1 MDVDLIQIIKTSAF
15 HLIPEL
21 ILLLGGS
28 LLMCGSLFKRKGDFL
43 DIHGARSRYA
53 VVSLGLLLVAILAS
67 FYRGLPEL
75 QSNDWGLFRFDG
87 SGLSAERLSFLGG
100 FILLLM
106 SWSTA
111 PKDRLPEYYGSLM
124 IILSAIPMVGASNDL
139 VSLFLGLEL
148 VSIPTYVLLGI
159 VKTDNS
165 GYESAL
171 KYFLLSAFASC
182 FFLLGLSY
190 LYGVSGS
197 TNLTVIQSD
206 FTYGKRLMSLGLIMV
221 MCGLAFRITAVPFHF
236 YAPDVFDGTSVVMAG
251 VMSYLPKVAGFVALI
266 RLVGGGSLSVG
277 ASSTVIPVLLVCAA
291 ITMCVGNLMAIAQ
304 NNLRRLLAYSSVAH
318 TGYLLLA
325 VVALLRQDASANIL
339 YSYLAAYAAMTLGM
353 FACLGEIEAAGGNSH
368 LVGDLTGM
376 FYRRPAASIGLTVA
390 LISLIGLPL
399 TAGFWAK
406 FIVFVGVVADRRPDS
421 WSLWI
426 GVLMALNAVIAAGY
440 YYRVLSALYQKTDN
454 NVPLRVFRPSLFV
467 AYTICTVLTIV
478 WFFVPA
484 IM

>member
-1 MDVDLIQIIKTSAF
+1 
-15 HLIPEL
+15 
-21 ILLLGGS
+21 
-28 LLMCGSLFKRKGDFL
+28 MCASLFKKNDAYFDVHGQRTGYAFLSFGVLFAAIVASLLRGDL
-43 DIHGARSRYA
+43 AGAA
-53 VVSLGLLLVAILAS
+53 
-67 FYRGLPEL
+67 
-75 QSNDWGLFRFDG
+75 DTWGLFRFDA
-87 SGLSAERLSFLGG
+87 SALAAERLSFLGG

-111 PKDRLPEYYGSLM
+111 PKHRLPEYYGSLL
-124 IILSAIPMVGASNDL
+124 IVLCAIPIIGASNDL
-139 VSLFLGLEL
+139 VTMFLGLEL

-159 VKTDNS
+159 SKTDNS

-190 LYGVSGS
+190 LFGVSGS

-206 FTYGKRLMSLGLIMV
+206 FTLGKRLMSLGLILV

-236 YAPDVFDGTSVVMAG
+236 YAPDVFDGTSVTMAG
-251 VMSYLPKVAGFVALI
+251 FMSYLPKVAGFVALI
-266 RLVGGGSLSVG
+266 RIVGGGNLSDG
-277 ASSTVIPVLLVCAA
+277 ASATVLPVLLVCAGL
-291 ITMCVGNLMAIAQ
+291 TMCVGNLMAMGQ

-353 FACLGEIEAAGGNSH
+353 FACLGEIEAAGGKSH
-368 LVGDLTGM
+368 LIGDLAGM

-421 WSLWI
+421 WSLWM
-426 GVLMALNAVIAAGY
+426 GVLMAANAVVAAGY
-440 YYRVLSALYQKTDN
+440 YYRVLSTLYQKTEN
-454 NVPLRVFRPSLFV
+454 EIPLRVFRPSLFV

-484 IM
+484 VM

>member
-1 MDVDLIQIIKTSAF
+1 MDLLQVIKASTL

-21 ILLLGGS
+21 ILLVGGS
-28 LLMCGSLFKRKGDFL
+28 LLMCCSLFKSHGDFV
-43 DIHGARSRYA
+43 DVHGQRSRFGFLS
-53 VVSLGLLLVAILAS
+53 VVVLLAAIVASLIRGVPQLA
-67 FYRGLPEL
+67 P
-75 QSNDWGLFRFDG
+75 DAWGLFRFDG
-87 SGLSAERLSFLGG
+87 SALAAERLSFLGG
-100 FILLLM
+100 LILLLM

-111 PKDRLPEYYGSLM
+111 PKERLPEYYGSLL
-124 IILSAIPMVGASNDL
+124 IVLSGIPIVGASNDL

-159 VKTDNS
+159 VKTDNT

-266 RLVGGGSLSVG
+266 RVIGAGSLSTG
-277 ASSTVIPVLLVCAA
+277 ASATVIPVLLVCAA
-291 ITMCVGNLMAIAQ
+291 LTMCVGNLMALAQ
-304 NNLRRLLAYSSVAH
+304 SNLRRLLAYSSVAH

-325 VVALLRQDASANIL
+325 VVALLRQDASANIV

-368 LVGDLTGM
+368 LVGDLAGM

-406 FIVFVGVVADRRPDS
+406 FMVFVGVVADRRPDS

-426 GVLMALNAVIAAGY
+426 GVLMAVNAVIAAGY
-440 YYRVLSALYQKTDN
+440 YYRLLSVLYQKTN
-454 NVPLRVFRPSLFV
+454 NEIPLRVFRPSLFV

>member
-1 MDVDLIQIIKTSAF
+1 MCC
-15 HLIPEL
+15 
-21 ILLLGGS
+21 S
-28 LLMCGSLFKRKGDFL
+28 LWKANEGFQ
-43 DIHGARSRYA
+43 DIHGQRSRFA
-53 VVSLGLLLVAILAS
+53 VLSMGLLFAAIIAS
-67 FYRGLPEL
+67 AWRGVPEL
-75 QSNDWGLFRFDG
+75 GPDAVGLFRFDN
-87 SGLSAERLSFLGG
+87 SALAAERLSFLGG
-100 FILLLM
+100 MILLLM

-124 IILSAIPMVGASNDL
+124 IVLSAIPIVGASNDL

-159 VKTDNS
+159 VKTDNG

-197 TNLTVIQSD
+197 TNLVEIQSELVN
-206 FTYGKRLMSLGLIMV
+206 GKRLMSLGLILM

-251 VMSYLPKVAGFVALI
+251 VMSYLPKVAGFVAI
-266 RLVGGGSLSVG
+266 VRVVGSGSLSSG
-277 ASSTVIPVLLVCAA
+277 ASSTVIPVLLVCAGL
-291 ITMCVGNLMAIAQ
+291 TMCVGNLMAAAQ

-325 VVALLRQDASANIL
+325 VVALLRQDASPNIL

-353 FACLGEIEAAGGNSH
+353 FACLGEIEAAGGKSH
-368 LVGDLTGM
+368 LIGDLAGM
-376 FYRRPAASIGLTVA
+376 FYRRPAASIGLTVS

-406 FIVFVGVVADRRPDS
+406 FMVFVGVVADRKSDS
-421 WSLWI
+421 WSLWMGI
-426 GVLMALNAVIAAGY
+426 LMAVNAVVAAGY
-440 YYRVLSALYQKTDN
+440 YYRLLSILYQKTN
-454 NVPLRVFRPSLFV
+454 NEIPLRVFRPSLFV

>member
-1 MDVDLIQIIKTSAF
+1 MDLLQVIKTSTI

-21 ILLLGGS
+21 ILLVGGS
-28 LLMCGSLFKRKGDFL
+28 LLMCASLFKRHQDFV
-43 DIHGARSRYA
+43 DVHGQRTRFAA
-53 VVSLGLLLVAILAS
+53 FAIGLLLVAIIAS
-67 FYRGLPEL
+67 FLRGVPSVGNE
-75 QSNDWGLFRFDG
+75 DWGLFRFD
-87 SGLSAERLSFLGG
+87 SSALAAERLSFLGG

-111 PKDRLPEYYGSLM
+111 PRGRLPEYYGSLM
-124 IILSAIPMVGASNDL
+124 IILSGIPIVGAANDL
-139 VSLFLGLEL
+139 VTLFLGLEL

-159 VKTDNS
+159 VKTDNT
-165 GYESAL
+165 GFEAAL

-197 TNLTVIQSD
+197 TNLLVIHSD
-206 FTYGKRLMSLGLIMV
+206 FSDGKRLMSLGLIMAI
-221 MCGLAFRITAVPFHF
+221 CGLAFRITAVPFHF

-266 RLVGGGSLSVG
+266 RLVGGGSLSAG
-277 ASSTVIPVLLVCAA
+277 ASATVIPVLLVCAA
-291 ITMCVGNLMAIAQ
+291 LTMCVGNVMALAQ

-368 LVGDLTGM
+368 LVGDLSGM

-406 FIVFVGVVADRRPDS
+406 FIVFVGVVADQRPDS
-421 WSLWI
+421 WSIWF
-426 GVLMALNAVIAAGY
+426 GVLMAINAVIAAGY
-440 YYRVLSALYQKTDN
+440 YYRILSALYQKSN
-454 NVPLRVFRPSLFV
+454 NAVPLRVFRPSLFV